1 LIPLIGLLI
10 GLVIGLF
17 VSVPVPAAWAPY
29 LALMVLAGID
39 TLLAVLVRKNESQEY
54 GTKFLLEFLV
64 NSLMAML
71 LTALGQQINFELS
84 TIIAFVFT
92 YRIFIN
98 IREIVSKLYL
108 QYKDWRL
115 AGRKSGGEIRS
126 SINDEEDKG

>member
-1 LIPLIGLLI
+1 MIPLIGLLI

-92 YRIFIN
+92 YRNFIN
-98 IREIVSKLYL
+98 IREIVSNLYL
-108 QYKDWRL
+108 LFKDWRL
-115 AGRKSGGEIRS
+115 AGRKSGGEIRC
-126 SINDEEDKG
+126 SINDEEDKT

>member
-1 LIPLIGLLI
+1 MIPLIGLLI

-84 TIIAFVFT
+84 TLLP
-92 YRIFIN
+92 
-98 IREIVSKLYL
+98 LYL
-108 QYKDWRL
+108 HIEF
-115 AGRKSGGEIRS
+115 S
-126 SINDEEDKG
+126 

>member
-1 LIPLIGLLI
+1 MIPLIGLLI

-108 QYKDWRL
+108 QYKDRRL

-126 SINDEEDKG
+126 SINDEEDKS

>member
-1 LIPLIGLLI
+1 MIPLIGLLI

-29 LALMVLAGID
+29 LALIVLAGID

-92 YRIFIN
+92 YLIFIN

-115 AGRKSGGEIRS
+115 AGRKSSDEIRS
-126 SINDEEDKG
+126 SINDEEDKA